1 MHCFDEEFPLFVISI
16 CHFDWAEFFAI
27 RIFHHQ
33 FLAVVKILY
42 IYRRT
47 ALVCA
52 DHHYHQTEAVGV
64 ESIIGYIM
72 THIVRYEL
80 SSSSVTL
87 QASVV
92 LHLVLTKSESSE

>member
-1 MHCFDEEFPLFVISI
+1 MSENGVIYTADKN
-16 CHFDWAEFFAI
+16 FT
-27 RIFHHQ
+27 
-33 FLAVVKILY
+33 LPPAVTAVTNSTSD
-42 IYRRT
+42 RRT

-52 DHHYHQTEAVGV
+52 DHHYHQTEPVGV

-72 THIVRYEL
+72 MHIVQYEL
-80 SSSSVTL
+80 SSSSSRL